1 MTADHVTADH
11 GKAAI
16 FDLDGTLVNSEPGN
30 RARWTRLFDSH
41 AVPYDDALIASFA
54 GRRGREV
61 LTELAHMFPGRTVEE
76 LFREVLSYELGPDV
90 LDAVPVPGAVAL
102 VRSISVRGVPIGVV
116 TSGGRRYAE
125 GQLARLGIRE
135 LFDVLVTAEDV
146 TEGKPSPEGF
156 LTACARLGVEP
167 GQAVAFEDAP
177 AGVAAA
183 KAAGMPTVGVAT
195 TQARDALAAAD
206 LVVGDLTEVSWP
218 PDFGG

>member
-1 MTADHVTADH
+1 MAADHAR
-11 GKAAI
+11 AAV
-16 FDLDGTLVNSEPGN
+16 FDLDGTLVDTEPGN
-30 RARWTRLFDSH
+30 RARWTRLFDTH
-41 AVPYDDALIASFA
+41 GAPYDEALIASFA

-61 LTELAHMFPGRTVEE
+61 LAELVHLFPGRSVDE
-76 LFREVLSYELGPDV
+76 LFSEVVSYKLGPDV
-90 LDAVPVPGAVAL
+90 LAAVPVPGAVAL
-102 VRSISVRGVPIGVV
+102 VRSIGAHGVPIGVV

-135 LFDVLVTAEDV
+135 LIDVLVSAEDV
-146 TEGKPSPEGF
+146 AEGKPSPEGF

-167 GQAVAFEDAP
+167 GAAVAFEDAP

-195 TQARDALAAAD
+195 TQSREALAAAD
-206 LVVGDLTEVSWP
+206 LVVGDLTEVTWP